1 MTKGPEGFI
10 NVLTVAEPAD
20 GENMVLQQVH
30 AHDLYEMFLVMRW
43 ESLERHTVKFDAYVS
58 LMCDM

>member
-30 AHDLYEMFLVMRW
+30 AHDLYEMSW
-43 ESLERHTVKFDAYVS
+43 DESLERHTVKFDAYAS